1 MKNAIK
7 EGRIALE
14 DKEDR
19 IDKIRKS
26 VTVNAEDLKM

>member
-14 DKEDR
+14 DTEDR